1 MSDATSNE
9 KIFSDVEAFA
19 QELKREAA
27 IQYIME
33 FYGIDRYACMEL
45 YMDEV
50 KAYMELNNE

>member
-1 MSDATSNE
+1 MSNE
-9 KIFSDVEAFA
+9 KIFSDAEAFA

-27 IQYIME
+27 IQYVME
-33 FYGIDRYACMEL
+33 FYGVDRYTCMKL